1 MYNKILVAVDLSDDS
16 HKVIAAAVGL
26 AGEPAKLFL
35 VHVVEPVAAAY
46 SMDWYAVNINEL
58 HTEAIAFAS
67 ERLKTIAK
75 EEGLPEGQAYT
86 LPGSPAAEVPNLARE
101 IGADAIVIGSHGHS
115 GWKALMIGSTAM
127 KLLHHATC
135 DVLTVHVGGD

>member
-16 HKVIAAAVGL
+16 HKVIATAVRLVKDPG
-26 AGEPAKLFL
+26 KLCL

-46 SMDWYAVNINEL
+46 SMDLYAVNINEL
-58 HTEAIAFAS
+58 HEEAIAFAR
-67 ERLKTIAK
+67 ERLKAIAR
-75 EEGLPEGQAYT
+75 EEGLPEDQVFT

-101 IGADAIVIGSHGHS
+101 IEADAIVIGSHGHS
-115 GWKALMIGSTAM
+115 GWKALIGSTAM

-135 DVLTVHVGGD
+135 DVLTVHVCCD